1 MTNTH
6 RIHHPIYAT
15 LSSLFV
21 ALCLCN
27 TIEAATTDLAT
38 APLASSSNTAV
49 RPNVLFVLDDSGS
62 MDWAYQPD
70 YAGGGGSGTRNHC
83 KVSNACSAGE
93 TPFQTNEYNGVA
105 YNPRITY
112 LPAVN
117 ADGTLKA
124 SQNSANTTGW
134 TLVKRDGYGV
144 QSTGTINLISGYPEV
159 TYCNGSDCKRNGI
172 DTDNPFSL
180 RPYLSSDNP
189 PSYAFPGS
197 LTTVSPTTTFTSTT
211 IYNGSFNAPGTALS
225 QIFSGTLNV
234 PAGGT
239 AVISL
244 NSESVS
250 HSGNTVTVTYSSQSP
265 ASPAIVTGD
274 TVRVTDGPDK
284 CSSSYNDVASTI
296 TMTGAKT
303 FTYTGNSGNTNK
315 WSNTDCRVEVTHATP
330 TTPAAAPSIT
340 YNTISNV
347 VTVVLSSGHGL
358 TAGDVITV
366 AGGSCDAGY
375 KISGVAASIVD
386 ANTFTYVPTSGLGT
400 ASNSTCTISKSVAT
414 LTLPAI
420 SRSGSTVTVSLANHG
435 LVTGDIIKVN
445 DASSG
450 TCSSGFNTGISNVS
464 VTRIDNNTFSYS
476 GASGTSTANRNCKI
490 IQQTSATSGTT
501 TTTTAYTT
509 ATTKNANPYYFVI
522 VPTEYCDSI
531 QLTKCIASS
540 TPIGSYT
547 FPAPVRFCKND
558 TTAGLPPGHVDAQT
572 AVSGA
577 INCQAKFSNTTG
589 MLFQSAR
596 YGLFYRVDV
605 VPSRATYGNEIVNG
619 TLSVSGINI
628 VLNNVK
634 AIDRAGR
641 TDCAAAPDC
650 TYDEEMTNFANWYA
664 YYSTRMQMMKTAAGR
679 AFLPMDDRYRIGFV
693 TINVDD
699 WTKEYLP
706 VAQFTT
712 AQKSSWYT
720 KFYDINP
727 GSSTPL
733 REALARAGRYFAG
746 KKPNSMSDDPVEYSC
761 QQNFTLLTTDGYWN
775 GTATSVKELDGTTTM
790 GNHDNSNSG
799 LSARSLGAFD
809 GNITGASNTLADV
822 AMYYYK
828 TDLRNSSLG
837 NCTGALGNSVCADI
851 VPTTDKDTLA
861 TQHMVTFSLGLI
873 DGLMTF
879 TPDYE
884 SSTTGDFSKIK
895 TAATGC
901 NFSGSGTCNWPLPAA
916 DAQSALDD
924 LWHAAVNG
932 RGTYY
937 NARDPSTLSKG
948 LSSALAGMNVRL
960 AAAAASSTS
969 SPNITQTDRSIFSST
984 YRTTKWDGEVVAQ
997 FIDPINGNIITS
1009 YPDPTVGAPAG
1020 ATRTY
1025 LWSAQELLDAKVA
1038 TDMTAGTPSI
1048 PSRTIYTRDAAAAT
1062 GLKSF
1067 LFANLDAT
1075 EAAFFSDKCDFGFLS
1090 QCTLA
1095 NLAQWQID
1103 AGNLGANMVN
1113 YLRGSKTLET
1123 TTPNATY
1130 RLRDHI
1136 LGDTVNA
1143 KPAYVRAPQFSFD
1156 DAVSPNYLSF
1166 KNTNESRQGSLY
1178 IASNDGMLHSFNSDT
1193 GNEMWAYVPRIVM
1206 PNMYKLA
1213 EVSYEN
1219 NHRFFVDGSPEIMD
1233 IFVDTAT
1240 AAVSGMTAGWHTI
1253 LVAGL
1258 NGGGRGFY
1266 ALDVTDPANP
1276 KGLWEICSDSSLCA
1290 ISDPNIGFSYGNPVI
1305 TKRSTDG
1312 KWVVL
1317 ITSGYNNISA
1327 AAHSGEGILFVLD
1340 ATTGQILTQT
1350 STGSGTSTTPSGLAK
1365 ISAWADDANH
1375 NNTSRFVYGGDL
1387 NGDVWR
1393 FDLGAPGA
1401 SSTPTTTKIATLLDP
1416 SSAPQSIT
1424 TRPELADVLNNVNS
1438 MTGVGNPV
1446 VYIGTGRYL
1455 GTTDLGRTQ
1464 KQSLYAIKDNLSDTG
1479 ASANL
1484 GSPRSRI
1491 DVVTRTISESSDA
1504 TTRTISGTGN
1514 IIDWSAKKG
1523 WFVDFDPD
1531 GKSPGE
1537 RVNLDPVLA
1546 LGTLI
1551 VTTNV
1556 PETSACT
1563 IGGYSWMYQF
1573 DYKNGTDIPTVVD
1586 HVVGEKIGNALTVG
1600 VVVVRLPS
1608 GQLKAI
1614 TTDAGGGKRPVGV
1627 AVSGTSTTRR
1637 VSWRELIR

>member
-1 MTNTH
+1 MANVHQIH
-6 RIHHPIYAT
+6 RPTYKA
-15 LSSLFV
+15 LGSLFFV
-21 ALCLCN
+21 LGLCGS
-27 TIEAATTDLAT
+27 IEAAATDLAS

-70 YAGGGGSGTRNHC
+70 YAGGGGSGTRDHC
-83 KVSNACSAGE
+83 KVSNRCSAGE
-93 TPFQTNEYNGVA
+93 TPFQTHDYNGVA

-112 LPAVN
+112 APAVN
-117 ADGTLKA
+117 ADGTLKT
-124 SQNSANTTGW
+124 SQTSANTTGW
-134 TLVKRDGYGV
+134 AVVKRDGYNV
-144 QSTGTINLISGYPEV
+144 QNTGTINLTNGYPEV
-159 TYCNGSDCKRNGI
+159 NYCNGTDCKKNGV

-180 RPYLSSDNP
+180 RPYLSDNP

-197 LTTVSPTTTFTSTT
+197 LTTVLPTTTFTPSTL
-211 IYNGSFNAPGTALS
+211 YDGAFNTPGTALS
-225 QIFSGTLNV
+225 QIFSGKLNV

-239 AVISL
+239 AVVSL
-244 NSESVS
+244 GSESVS
-250 HSGNTVTVTYSSQSP
+250 HSGNTVTVTYTSQSP
-265 ASPAIVTGD
+265 TSPLIVTGD
-274 TVRVTDGPDK
+274 SVTVTDGSNK

-296 TMTGAKT
+296 TMTGAKS
-303 FTYTGNSGNTNK
+303 FTYTGNSGSTGK
-315 WSNTDCRVEVTHATP
+315 WTNTDCIVTVTHAMP

-340 YNTISNV
+340 YNTVSNV
-347 VTVVLSSGHGL
+347 VTVVLSSAHGL
-358 TAGDVITV
+358 VAGDVVTV

-375 KISGVAASIVD
+375 RVSAVAASIVD
-386 ANTFTYVPTSGLGT
+386 ANTFTYVPAAGLGT
-400 ASNSTCTISKSVAT
+400 ASNSTCTISKTVAT
-414 LTLPAI
+414 LTLPAL
-420 SRSGSTVTVSLANHG
+420 SRSGSTVTVSLAAHG
-435 LVTGDIIKVN
+435 LLTGDVINVTN
-445 DASSG
+445 ASSG
-450 TCSSGFNTGISNVS
+450 TCSSGFNTGTTNVV
-464 VTRIDNNTFSYS
+464 VTKIDNNTFSYS
-476 GASGTSTANRNCKI
+476 GATGTSTTSRSCKVI
-490 IQQTSATSGTT
+490 KQTPTAGVT

-522 VPTEYCDSI
+522 IPTEYCDSV

-540 TPIGSYT
+540 VPSGNYT

-558 TTAGLPPGHVDAQT
+558 TAAGLPPGDAGAQT
-572 AVSGA
+572 SVGGVL
-577 INCQAKFSNTTG
+577 NCQAKFSNTTG

-605 VPSRATYGNEIVNG
+605 VPSRTTYGNEIVNG
-619 TLSVSGINI
+619 THNVSGVNI
-628 VLNNVK
+628 VFNNVK

-650 TYDEEMTNFANWYA
+650 TYNEEMTNFANWYA

-679 AFLPMDDRYRIGFV
+679 AFLPMDDRYRIGFI
-693 TINVDD
+693 TINVDS
-699 WTKEYLP
+699 WANEYLP
-706 VAQFTT
+706 VAQFTS
-712 AQKSSWYT
+712 AQKTSWYS
-720 KFYDINP
+720 KFYAINP

-746 KKPNSMSDDPVEYSC
+746 KQPGSMTDDPVEYSC

-775 GTATSVKELDGTTTM
+775 GTASSVKEIDGTTTM
-790 GNHDNSNSG
+790 GNHDNTNSG
-799 LSARSLGAFD
+799 LSARSLGVFD
-809 GNITGASNTLADV
+809 GNISGASNTLADV

-828 TDLRNSSLG
+828 TDLRNSTLS
-837 NCTGALGNSVCADI
+837 NCTGALSTDVCLDN

-861 TQHMVTFSLGLI
+861 TQHMVTFTLGLI

-879 TPDYE
+879 TSDYE
-884 SSTTGDFSKIK
+884 SSTTSDFSSIK

-937 NARDPSTLSKG
+937 NARDPSTLSAG

-997 FIDPINGNIITS
+997 YIDPATGNIITS

-1025 LWSAQELLDAKVA
+1025 LWSAQQLLDAKVA
-1038 TDMTAGTPSI
+1038 ADMTAGVTSI
-1048 PSRTIYTRDAAAAT
+1048 TSRNIHTYDAAAAT
-1062 GLKSF
+1062 RLKPF
-1067 LFANLDAT
+1067 LYANLDAT
-1075 EAAFFSDKCDFGFLS
+1075 ESAFFSNKCSFAFLT

-1103 AGNLGANMVN
+1103 AGNLGTNMVD
-1113 YLRGSKTLET
+1113 YLRGEKTLET
-1123 TTPNATY
+1123 TTPVATY
-1130 RLRDHI
+1130 RLRDHV

-1143 KPAYVRAPQFSFD
+1143 KPAYVRAPQYNFD

-1166 KNTNESRQGSLY
+1166 KNNNSSRQGSLY
-1178 IASNDGMLHSFNSDT
+1178 IASNDGMLHSFNTDT
-1193 GNEMWAYVPRIVM
+1193 GDEMWAYVPRIVM

-1213 EVSYEN
+1213 EASYGN
-1219 NHRFFVDGSPEIMD
+1219 NHRFFVDGSPEVMD
-1233 IFVDTAT
+1233 IFVDAAT
-1240 AAVSGMTAGWHTI
+1240 AATTGMTAGWHTI

-1276 KGLWEICSDSSLCA
+1276 KGMWEICSDSTLCA
-1290 ISDPNIGFSYGNPVI
+1290 VSDPNIGYSYGNPVI

-1317 ITSGYNNISA
+1317 VTSGYNNTSGV
-1327 AAHSGEGILFVLD
+1327 AHSGEGILFVLD
-1340 ATTGQILTQT
+1340 ATTGEILSQT
-1350 STGSGTSTTPSGLAK
+1350 TTASGSTATPSGLAK
-1365 ISAWADDANH
+1365 ISAWSDDGNH

-1393 FDLGAPGA
+1393 FDLGALGSVA
-1401 SSTPTTTKIATLLDP
+1401 APTVTKIATLLDP
-1416 SSAPQSIT
+1416 VSAPQSIT

-1438 MTGVGNPV
+1438 ISGTGNPV
-1446 VYIGTGRYL
+1446 LYIGTGRYL
-1455 GTTDLGRTQ
+1455 GTTDLTITQ
-1464 KQSLYAIKDNLSDTG
+1464 KQSLYSIKDTLVNTG
-1479 ASANL
+1479 AAANL
-1484 GSPRSRI
+1484 GSPRSRL
-1491 DVVTRTISESSDA
+1491 DVITRTISEPTP
-1504 TTRTISGTGN
+1504 TTRTVSGTGTT
-1514 IIDWSAKKG
+1514 IDWNTKKG
-1523 WFVDFDPD
+1523 WFVDFDP
-1531 GKSPGE
+1531 GNLSPGE
-1537 RVNLDPVLA
+1537 RVNLDPTLT

-1573 DYKNGTDIPTVVD
+1573 DYKNGVDIPTVAD

-1600 VVVVRLPS
+1600 VVVVRLPG

-1627 AVSGTSTTRR
+1627 SVSGTSATRR
-1637 VSWRELIR
+1637 VSWRELVR